1 MSSDKL
7 NAPAIVIFTDLDGT
21 LLDSTTYS
29 FEPARPALKKLKD
42 LGIPLIICS
51 SKTRLEIE
59 RYRQEFGSLDPFV
72 AENGGGIFIP
82 KGYFPV
88 GIIGLETRI
97 AERGNYK
104 VISLGT
110 AYPALRQAV
119 KQLRREGFS
128 IRGFGDMTRE
138 EVAQTTGLTAEQAA
152 LAKER
157 DFDEPFVLEGPADV
171 EALQEHIERL
181 GLRLT
186 KGALYHILGENDKGK
201 AVTILSDFYRR
212 ARGSIV
218 TLGLGDSLN
227 DASMLERVDYPV
239 LLRRPDGSYDPGIF
253 LPNLMRAEGAG
264 PDGWNKA
271 ILRLLG
277 ETGGR
282 GTET

>member
-1 MSSDKL
+1 MSSDML
-7 NAPAIVIFTDLDGT
+7 NTPAIVLFTDLDGT

-29 FEPARPALKKLKD
+29 FEPARPALRKLKD

-59 RYRQEFGSLDPFV
+59 RYRQEFDSLDPFV

-88 GIIGLETRI
+88 GIAGPETRI
-97 AERGNYK
+97 EERGDYE

-119 KQLRREGFS
+119 EQLRREGF
-128 IRGFGDMTRE
+128 RMKGFGDMAPE
-138 EVAQTTGLTAEQAA
+138 EVAQITGLTLVEAA
-152 LAKER
+152 LARER
-157 DFDEPFVLEGPADV
+157 DFDEPFVLEGPADF

-201 AVTILSDFYRR
+201 AVAILSDFYRR

-218 TLGLGDSLN
+218 TIGLGDSLN

-239 LLRRPDGSYDPGIF
+239 LLQRPDGSHDPGIS
-253 LPNLMRAEGAG
+253 LPNLIRAEGAG
-264 PDGWNKA
+264 PSGWNKA
-271 ILRLLG
+271 IMRLLR

-282 GTET
+282 GTEI